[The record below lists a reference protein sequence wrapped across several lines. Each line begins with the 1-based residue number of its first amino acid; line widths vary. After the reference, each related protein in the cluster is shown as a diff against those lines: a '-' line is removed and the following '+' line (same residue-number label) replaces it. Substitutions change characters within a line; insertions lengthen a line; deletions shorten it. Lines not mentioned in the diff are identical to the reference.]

1 MLQNNKHI
9 TVMKKYIIHTLIAVL
24 IGFSATA
31 QIDRS
36 QIPSSGP
43 TPEVNLRDAK
53 EFKLKNGLTV
63 LVARDTKFPV
73 VSWSLNLN
81 NPPVFEGAK
90 AGVQSL
96 TGALLGKETLKSTKD
111 EFAEKVDFLGA
122 SVSVTPNGGFGY
134 CLTKY
139 QEDVFSLFAE
149 AAFKTKF
156 TQEELDFEKEQ
167 LIEGIKSGEN
177 SAAAIAGNVRGA
189 VFYGKTHAAG
199 EIVTEETVNNVTLED
214 VKQFYS
220 ERFKPSNGYMLF
232 TGDITVKEVKK
243 LLKKYM
249 KGWKSGS
256 VIIPEYPSFEDVSTT
271 EINFVDVPNAVQ
283 TELAVMSV
291 SDLKMTDNDY
301 HACLVAN
308 YILGGA
314 FGSYL
319 NMNLREKNGYTYGVR
334 SSLGTA
340 RWYNSS
346 FRVTTKVRN
355 SVTDS
360 AVVEVL
366 KEIKRIKAE
375 PVDNELLV
383 NAKAK
388 FLGNFILQSEDKTV
402 AARRALSIK
411 TNKLPEDFYKNYIA
425 NIDAVTV
432 EDVQR
437 VSKKYFS
444 DENVRV
450 VLVGKGSDVVENLE
464 KIEWNGKKLPIK
476 FFDKDANSVEKP
488 EFSKPIPAG
497 VTASTVIEGYIT
509 AIGGLEAV
517 NAVTSVMIAANVTI
531 EGMPFKP
538 TAMMKTMSPNMS
550 SMEMSIEGMGTVM
563 KQKYNGSEGYAEQQG
578 MKMPMS
584 ETELAEK
591 AEEKGLF
598 PETYLDVSTLT
609 LISLTA
615 IDGVDVYKVKVKEDS
630 FRYYNST
637 TGLLVRT
644 EKTEE
649 AQGQKVTSVQDLSDY
664 RMVNGVLFPFEQ
676 KITAGPQV
684 IGLNA
689 SEITIN
695 EGVSAEDFN

>member
-1 MLQNNKHI
+1 
-9 TVMKKYIIHTLIAVL
+9 MKKHIIHTLIAVL
-24 IGFSATA
+24 IGLSATA
-31 QIDRS
+31 QIDRTK
-36 QIPSSGP
+36 IPSSGP
-43 TPEVNLRDAK
+43 TPEVNLREAK
-53 EFKLKNGLTV
+53 EFKLKNGLTI
-63 LVARDTKFPV
+63 LVATDTKFPV

-81 NPPVFEGAK
+81 NPPAFEGDK

-96 TGALLGKETLKSTKD
+96 TGALLGKETQQSTKD

-134 CLTKY
+134 CLAKY
-139 QEDVFSLFAE
+139 QENVFSLFAE
-149 AAFKTKF
+149 AAFQTKF

-177 SAAAIAGNVRGA
+177 SAAAIAGNVKGA
-189 VFYGKTHAAG
+189 VFYGKNHAAG

-214 VKQFYS
+214 VKQFYN

-249 KGWKSGS
+249 KNWESGA
-256 VIIPEYPSFEDVSTT
+256 VAIPEYPAFEDVSTT

-283 TELAVMSV
+283 TELAVMGV
-291 SDLKMTDNDY
+291 SSLKMTDKDY
-301 HACLVAN
+301 HASLVAN

-346 FRVTTKVRN
+346 FGVTTKVRN
-355 SVTDS
+355 TVTDS
-360 AVVEVL
+360 AVVEIL
-366 KEIKRIKAE
+366 KEIKRIKAV
-375 PVDNELLV
+375 PVDIDLLV

-425 NIDAVTV
+425 NIDAVTI

-437 VSKKYFS
+437 VAIKYFS
-444 DENVRV
+444 DENVRI

-488 EFSKPIPAG
+488 VFSKPIPSG
-497 VTASTVIEGYIT
+497 VTAATVIEGYIK

-517 NAVTSVMIAANVTI
+517 NAVTSVMTSANVTI

-538 TAMMKTMSPNMS
+538 TAVMKTMSPNMS
-550 SMEMSIEGMGTVM
+550 SMEMSIAGMGTVM
-563 KQKYNGSEGYAEQQG
+563 KQKFNGSEGYAEQQG
-578 MKMPMS
+578 MKNPMS
-584 ETELAEK
+584 ETELSEK

-598 PETYLDVSTLT
+598 PETYLDASTINLVS
-609 LISLTA
+609 LIA
-615 IDGVDVYKVKVKEDS
+615 IEGVDVYKIKVKEDS
-630 FRYYNST
+630 FRYYDAT

-664 RMVNGVLFPFEQ
+664 REVNGVLFPFGQ

-684 IGLNA
+684 IGLSA
-689 SEITIN
+689 TEITIN
-695 EGVSAEDFN
+695 EGVSTDDFN

>member
-1 MLQNNKHI
+1 
-9 TVMKKYIIHTLIAVL
+9 MKKHIIHTLIAVL
-24 IGFSATA
+24 IGLSATA
-31 QIDRS
+31 QIDRTK
-36 QIPSSGP
+36 IPSSGP
-43 TPEVNLRDAK
+43 TPEVNLREAK
-53 EFKLKNGLTV
+53 EFKLKNGLTI
-63 LVARDTKFPV
+63 LVATDTKFPV

-81 NPPVFEGAK
+81 NPPAFEGDK

-96 TGALLGKETLKSTKD
+96 TGALLGKETQQSTKD

-122 SVSVTPNGGFGY
+122 SISVTPNGGFGY
-134 CLTKY
+134 CLAKY
-139 QEDVFSLFAE
+139 QENVFSLFAE
-149 AAFKTKF
+149 AAFQTKF

-177 SAAAIAGNVRGA
+177 SAAAIAGNVKGA
-189 VFYGKTHAAG
+189 VFYGKNHAAG

-214 VKQFYS
+214 VKQFYN

-232 TGDITVKEVKK
+232 TGDITVKEVKT

-249 KGWKSGS
+249 NNWESGA
-256 VIIPEYPSFEDVSTT
+256 VAIPEYPAFEDVSTT

-283 TELAVMSV
+283 TELAVMGV
-291 SDLKMTDNDY
+291 SSLKMTDKDY
-301 HACLVAN
+301 HASLVAN

-346 FRVTTKVRN
+346 FGVTTKVRN
-355 SVTDS
+355 TVTDS
-360 AVVEVL
+360 AVVEIL
-366 KEIKRIKAE
+366 KEIKRIKAV
-375 PVDNELLV
+375 PVDIDLLV

-425 NIDAVTV
+425 NIDAVTI

-437 VSKKYFS
+437 VAVKYFS
-444 DENVRV
+444 DENVRI

-488 EFSKPIPAG
+488 VFSKPIPSG
-497 VTASTVIEGYIT
+497 VTAATVIEGYIK

-517 NAVTSVMIAANVTI
+517 NAVTSVMTSANVTI

-538 TAMMKTMSPNMS
+538 TAVMKTMSPNMS
-550 SMEMSIEGMGTVM
+550 SMEMSIAGMGTVM
-563 KQKYNGSEGYAEQQG
+563 KQKFNGSEGYAEQQG
-578 MKMPMS
+578 MKNPMS
-584 ETELAEK
+584 ETELSEK

-598 PETYLDVSTLT
+598 PETYLDASTINLVS
-609 LISLTA
+609 LIA
-615 IDGVDVYKVKVKEDS
+615 IEGVDVYKIKVKEDS
-630 FRYYNST
+630 FRYYDAT

-664 RMVNGVLFPFEQ
+664 REVNGVLFPFGQ

-684 IGLNA
+684 IGLSA
-689 SEITIN
+689 TEITIN
-695 EGVSAEDFN
+695 EGVSTDDFN

>member
-1 MLQNNKHI
+1 
-9 TVMKKYIIHTLIAVL
+9 MKKHIIHTLIAVL
-24 IGFSATA
+24 IGLSATA
-31 QIDRS
+31 QIDRTK
-36 QIPSSGP
+36 IPSSGP
-43 TPEVNLRDAK
+43 TPEVNLREAK
-53 EFKLKNGLTV
+53 EFKLKNGLTI
-63 LVARDTKFPV
+63 LVATDTKFPV

-81 NPPVFEGAK
+81 NPPAFEGDK

-96 TGALLGKETLKSTKD
+96 TGALLGKETQQSTKD

-134 CLTKY
+134 CLAKY
-139 QEDVFSLFAE
+139 QENVFSLFAE
-149 AAFKTKF
+149 AAFQTKF

-177 SAAAIAGNVRGA
+177 SAAAIAGNVKGA
-189 VFYGKTHAAG
+189 VFYGKNHAAG

-214 VKQFYS
+214 VKQFYN

-232 TGDITVKEVKK
+232 TGDITVKEVKT

-249 KGWKSGS
+249 NNWESGA
-256 VIIPEYPSFEDVSTT
+256 VAIPEYPAFEDVSTT

-283 TELAVMSV
+283 TELAVMGV
-291 SDLKMTDNDY
+291 SSLKMTDKDY
-301 HACLVAN
+301 HASLVAN

-346 FRVTTKVRN
+346 FGVTTKVRN
-355 SVTDS
+355 TVTDS
-360 AVVEVL
+360 AVVEIL

-375 PVDNELLV
+375 PVDIDLLV

-425 NIDAVTV
+425 NIDAVTI

-437 VSKKYFS
+437 VAIKYFS
-444 DENVRV
+444 DENVRI

-488 EFSKPIPAG
+488 VFSKPIPSG
-497 VTASTVIEGYIT
+497 VTAATVIEGYIK
-509 AIGGLEAV
+509 AIGGQEAV
-517 NAVTSVMIAANVTI
+517 NAVTSVMTSANVTI

-538 TAMMKTMSPNMS
+538 TAVMKTMSPNMS
-550 SMEMSIEGMGTVM
+550 SMEMSIAGMGTVM
-563 KQKYNGSEGYAEQQG
+563 KQKFNGSEGYAEQQG
-578 MKMPMS
+578 MKNPMS
-584 ETELAEK
+584 ETELSEK

-598 PETYLDVSTLT
+598 PETYLDASTINLVS
-609 LISLTA
+609 LIA
-615 IDGVDVYKVKVKEDS
+615 IEGVDVYKIKVKEDS
-630 FRYYNST
+630 FRYYDAT

-664 RMVNGVLFPFEQ
+664 REVNGVLFPFGQ

-684 IGLNA
+684 IGLSA
-689 SEITIN
+689 TEITIN
-695 EGVSAEDFN
+695 EGVSTDDFN

>member
-1 MLQNNKHI
+1 MKKHI
-9 TVMKKYIIHTLIAVL
+9 INTLIAVL
-24 IGFSATA
+24 IVFSATA

-63 LVARDTKFPV
+63 LVATDTKFPV

-81 NPPVFEGAK
+81 NPPVFEGNK

-122 SVSVTPNGGFGY
+122 SLSVTPNGGFGY

-149 AAFKTKF
+149 AAFETKF
-156 TQEELDFEKEQ
+156 TQAELDFEKEQ

-177 SAAAIAGNVRGA
+177 SAAAIAQNVRGA
-189 VFYGKTHAAG
+189 VFYGKNHAAG
-199 EIVTEETVNNVTLED
+199 EIITEETINNVSLED
-214 VKQFYS
+214 VKQFYTD
-220 ERFKPSNGYMLF
+220 RFKPSNGFILF
-232 TGDITVKEVKK
+232 TGDITVKEVKT

-249 KGWKSGS
+249 KGWESGS
-256 VIIPEYPSFEDVSTT
+256 VSIPEYPPFEDVTTT

-355 SVTDS
+355 AVTDS

-366 KEIKRIKAE
+366 KEIKRIKSE

-411 TNKLPEDFYKNYIA
+411 TNKLPEDFYKNYISS
-425 NIDAVTV
+425 IDAVTV

-437 VSKKYFS
+437 VSRKYFS

-450 VLVGKGSDVVENLE
+450 VLVGKGSDVVDNLE

-488 EFSKPIPAG
+488 VFSKPLPEG
-497 VTASTVIEGYIT
+497 LTAETVVKNYIT
-509 AIGGLEAV
+509 AIGGEENLRSINSILV
-517 NAVTSVMIAANVTI
+517 NAEVTI
-531 EGMPFKP
+531 PGAPFKP
-538 TAMMKTMSPNMS
+538 KAIIKQMSPNKF
-550 SMEMSIEGMGTVM
+550 SMELIAEGMGTLM
-563 KQKYNGSEGYAEQQG
+563 KQKFNGENGYMEQQG
-578 MKMPMS
+578 RKVPMDDATLS
-584 ETELAEK
+584 SRKST
-591 AEEKGLF
+591 KGLF
-598 PETYLDVSTLT
+598 EELFMEPS
-609 LISLTA
+609 SLKLESKTD
-615 IDGVDVYKVKVKEDS
+615 INGKDVYKIILTKDDKSSV
-630 FRYYNST
+630 RYYDVNTSY
-637 TGLLVRT
+637 LVRT
-644 EKTEE
+644 EETSE
-649 AQGQKVTSVQDLSDY
+649 AQGQSITTVTDFSNYKELD
-664 RMVNGVLFPFEQ
+664 GVMTPYTM
-676 KITAGPQV
+676 KITTGPQSF
-684 IGLNA
+684 IF
-689 SEITIN
+689 ETIETKLN
-695 EGVSAEDFN
+695 EGVTGEDFK

>member
-1 MLQNNKHI
+1 
-9 TVMKKYIIHTLIAVL
+9 MKKHIIHTLIAVL
-24 IGFSATA
+24 IGLSATA
-31 QIDRS
+31 QIDRTK
-36 QIPSSGP
+36 IPSSGP
-43 TPEVNLRDAK
+43 TPEVNLREAK
-53 EFKLKNGLTV
+53 EFKLKNGLTI
-63 LVARDTKFPV
+63 LVATDTKFPV

-81 NPPVFEGAK
+81 NPPAFEGDK

-96 TGALLGKETLKSTKD
+96 TGALLGKETQQSTKD

-134 CLTKY
+134 CLAKY
-139 QEDVFSLFAE
+139 QENVFSLFAE
-149 AAFKTKF
+149 AAFQTKF
-156 TQEELDFEKEQ
+156 TQEELEFEKEQ

-177 SAAAIAGNVRGA
+177 SAAAIAGNVKGA
-189 VFYGKTHAAG
+189 VFYGKNHAAG

-214 VKQFYS
+214 VKQFYN

-232 TGDITVKEVKK
+232 TGDITVKEVKT

-249 KGWKSGS
+249 NNWESGA
-256 VIIPEYPSFEDVSTT
+256 VAIPEYPAFEDVSTT

-283 TELAVMSV
+283 TELAVMGV
-291 SDLKMTDNDY
+291 SSLKMTDKDY
-301 HACLVAN
+301 HASLVAN

-346 FRVTTKVRN
+346 FGVTTKVRN
-355 SVTDS
+355 TVTDS
-360 AVVEVL
+360 AVVEIL

-375 PVDNELLV
+375 PVDIDLLV

-425 NIDAVTV
+425 NIDAVTI

-437 VSKKYFS
+437 VAIKYFS
-444 DENVRV
+444 DENVRI

-488 EFSKPIPAG
+488 VFSKPIPSG
-497 VTASTVIEGYIT
+497 VTAATVIEGYIK

-517 NAVTSVMIAANVTI
+517 NAVTSVMTSANVTI

-538 TAMMKTMSPNMS
+538 TAVMKTMSPNMS
-550 SMEMSIEGMGTVM
+550 SMEMSIAGMGTVM
-563 KQKYNGSEGYAEQQG
+563 KQKFNGSEGYAEQQG
-578 MKMPMS
+578 MKNPMS
-584 ETELAEK
+584 ETELSEK

-598 PETYLDVSTLT
+598 PETYLDASTINLVS
-609 LISLTA
+609 LIA
-615 IDGVDVYKVKVKEDS
+615 IEGVDVYKIKVKEDS
-630 FRYYNST
+630 FRYYDAT

-664 RMVNGVLFPFEQ
+664 REVNGVLFPFGQ

-684 IGLNA
+684 IGLSA
-689 SEITIN
+689 TEITIN
-695 EGVSAEDFN
+695 EGVSTDDFN

>member
-1 MLQNNKHI
+1 
-9 TVMKKYIIHTLIAVL
+9 MKKHIIHTLIAVL
-24 IGFSATA
+24 IGLSATA
-31 QIDRS
+31 QIDRTK
-36 QIPSSGP
+36 IPSSGP
-43 TPEVNLRDAK
+43 TPEVNLREAK
-53 EFKLKNGLTV
+53 EFKLKNGLTI
-63 LVARDTKFPV
+63 LVATDTKFPV

-81 NPPVFEGAK
+81 NPPAFEGDK

-96 TGALLGKETLKSTKD
+96 TGALLGKETQKSTKD

-134 CLTKY
+134 CLAKY
-139 QEDVFSLFAE
+139 QENVFSLFAE
-149 AAFKTKF
+149 AAFQTKF

-189 VFYGKTHAAG
+189 VFYGKNHAAG

-214 VKQFYS
+214 VKQFYN

-232 TGDITVKEVKK
+232 TGDITVKEVKT

-249 KGWKSGS
+249 NNWESGA
-256 VIIPEYPSFEDVSTT
+256 VAIPEYPAFEDVSTT

-283 TELAVMSV
+283 TELAVMGV
-291 SDLKMTDNDY
+291 SSLKMTDKDY
-301 HACLVAN
+301 HASLVAN

-346 FRVTTKVRN
+346 FGVTTKVRN
-355 SVTDS
+355 TVTDS
-360 AVVEVL
+360 AVVEIL

-375 PVDNELLV
+375 PVDIDLLV

-425 NIDAVTV
+425 NIDAVTI

-437 VSKKYFS
+437 VAIKYFS
-444 DENVRV
+444 DENVRI
-450 VLVGKGSDVVENLE
+450 VLVGKGSDVVGNLE

-488 EFSKPIPAG
+488 VFSKPIPSG
-497 VTASTVIEGYIT
+497 VTAATVIEGYIK
-509 AIGGLEAV
+509 AIGGLKAV
-517 NAVTSVMIAANVTI
+517 NAVTSVMTSANVTI

-538 TAMMKTMSPNMS
+538 TAVMKTMSPNMS
-550 SMEMSIEGMGTVM
+550 SMEMSIAGMGTVM
-563 KQKYNGSEGYAEQQG
+563 KQKFNGSEGYAEQQG
-578 MKMPMS
+578 MKSPMS
-584 ETELAEK
+584 ETELSEK

-598 PETYLDVSTLT
+598 PETYLDASTINLVS
-609 LISLTA
+609 LIA
-615 IDGVDVYKVKVKEDS
+615 IEGVDVYKIKVKEDS
-630 FRYYNST
+630 FRYYDAT

-664 RMVNGVLFPFEQ
+664 REVNGVLFPFGQ

-684 IGLNA
+684 IGLSA
-689 SEITIN
+689 SDITIN
-695 EGVSAEDFN
+695 EGVSTDDFN

>member
-1 MLQNNKHI
+1 
-9 TVMKKYIIHTLIAVL
+9 MKKHIIHTLIAVL
-24 IGFSATA
+24 IGLSATA
-31 QIDRS
+31 QIDRTK
-36 QIPSSGP
+36 IPSSGP
-43 TPEVNLRDAK
+43 TPEVNLREAK
-53 EFKLKNGLTV
+53 EFKLKNGLTI
-63 LVARDTKFPV
+63 LVATDTKFPV

-81 NPPVFEGAK
+81 NPPAFEGDK

-96 TGALLGKETLKSTKD
+96 TGALLGKETQQSTKD

-134 CLTKY
+134 CLAKY
-139 QEDVFSLFAE
+139 QENVFSLFAE
-149 AAFKTKF
+149 AAFQTKF

-167 LIEGIKSGEN
+167 LIEGIKSGKN

-189 VFYGKTHAAG
+189 VFYGKNHAAG

-214 VKQFYS
+214 VKQFYN

-232 TGDITVKEVKK
+232 TGDITVKEVKT

-249 KGWKSGS
+249 NNWESGA
-256 VIIPEYPSFEDVSTT
+256 VAIPEYPAFEDVSTT

-283 TELAVMSV
+283 TELAVMGV
-291 SDLKMTDNDY
+291 SSLKMTDKDY
-301 HACLVAN
+301 HASLVAN

-346 FRVTTKVRN
+346 FGVTTKVRN
-355 SVTDS
+355 TVTDS
-360 AVVEVL
+360 AVVEIL
-366 KEIKRIKAE
+366 KEIKRIKAV
-375 PVDNELLV
+375 PVDIDLLV

-425 NIDAVTV
+425 NIDAVTI

-437 VSKKYFS
+437 VAIKYFS
-444 DENVRV
+444 DENVRI

-488 EFSKPIPAG
+488 VFSKPIPSG
-497 VTASTVIEGYIT
+497 VTAATVIEGYIK

-517 NAVTSVMIAANVTI
+517 NAVTSVMTSANVTI

-538 TAMMKTMSPNMS
+538 TAVMKTMSPNMS
-550 SMEMSIEGMGTVM
+550 SMEMSIAGMGTVM
-563 KQKYNGSEGYAEQQG
+563 KQKFNGSEGYAEQQG
-578 MKMPMS
+578 MKNPMS
-584 ETELAEK
+584 ETELSEK

-598 PETYLDVSTLT
+598 PETYLDASTINLVS
-609 LISLTA
+609 LIA
-615 IDGVDVYKVKVKEDS
+615 IEGVDVYKIKVKEDS
-630 FRYYNST
+630 FRYYDAT

-664 RMVNGVLFPFEQ
+664 REVNGVLFPFGQ

-684 IGLNA
+684 IGLSA
-689 SEITIN
+689 TEITIN
-695 EGVSAEDFN
+695 EGVSTDDFN

>member
-1 MLQNNKHI
+1 
-9 TVMKKYIIHTLIAVL
+9 MKKHIIHTLIAVL
-24 IGFSATA
+24 IGLSATA
-31 QIDRS
+31 QIDRTK
-36 QIPSSGP
+36 IPSSGP
-43 TPEVNLRDAK
+43 TPEVNLREAK
-53 EFKLKNGLTV
+53 EFKLKNGLTI
-63 LVARDTKFPV
+63 LVATDTKFPV

-81 NPPVFEGAK
+81 NPPAFEGDK

-96 TGALLGKETLKSTKD
+96 TGALLGKETQQSTKD

-134 CLTKY
+134 CLAKY
-139 QEDVFSLFAE
+139 QENVFSLFAE
-149 AAFKTKF
+149 AAFQTKF

-189 VFYGKTHAAG
+189 VFYGKNHAAG

-214 VKQFYS
+214 VKQFYN

-232 TGDITVKEVKK
+232 TGDITVKEVKT

-249 KGWKSGS
+249 NNWESGA
-256 VIIPEYPSFEDVSTT
+256 VAIPEYPAFEDVSTT

-283 TELAVMSV
+283 TELAVMGV
-291 SDLKMTDNDY
+291 SSLKMTDKDY
-301 HACLVAN
+301 HASLVAN

-346 FRVTTKVRN
+346 FGVTTKVRN
-355 SVTDS
+355 TVTDS
-360 AVVEVL
+360 AVVEIL

-375 PVDNELLV
+375 PVDIDLLV

-425 NIDAVTV
+425 NIDAVTI

-437 VSKKYFS
+437 VAIKYFS
-444 DENVRV
+444 DENVRI

-488 EFSKPIPAG
+488 VFSKPIPSG
-497 VTASTVIEGYIT
+497 VTAATVIEGYIK

-517 NAVTSVMIAANVTI
+517 NAVTSVMTSANVTI

-538 TAMMKTMSPNMS
+538 TAVMKTMSPNMS
-550 SMEMSIEGMGTVM
+550 SMEMSIAGMGTVM
-563 KQKYNGSEGYAEQQG
+563 KQKFNGSEGYAEQQG
-578 MKMPMS
+578 MKNPMS
-584 ETELAEK
+584 ETELSEK

-598 PETYLDVSTLT
+598 PETYLDASTINLVS
-609 LISLTA
+609 LIA
-615 IDGVDVYKVKVKEDS
+615 IEGVDVYKIKVKEDS
-630 FRYYNST
+630 FRYYDAT

-664 RMVNGVLFPFEQ
+664 REVNGVLFPFGQ

-684 IGLNA
+684 IGLSA
-689 SEITIN
+689 TEITIN
-695 EGVSAEDFN
+695 EGVSTDDFN

>member
-1 MLQNNKHI
+1 
-9 TVMKKYIIHTLIAVL
+9 MKKYILHTLIAVL
-24 IGFSATA
+24 IGFSANA

-63 LVARDTKFPV
+63 LVATDTKFPV

-81 NPPVFEGAK
+81 NPPVFEGNK

-122 SVSVTPNGGFGY
+122 SVSVNPNGGFGY

-189 VFYGKTHAAG
+189 VFYGKNHAAG
-199 EIVTEETVNNVTLED
+199 EIVTEETINNVSLED

-220 ERFKPSNGYMLF
+220 DRFKPSNGFMLF

-256 VIIPEYPSFEDVSTT
+256 VTIPEYPSFEDVSTT

-291 SDLKMTDNDY
+291 SKLKMTDKDY

-360 AVVEVL
+360 AVVEIL

-388 FLGNFILQSEDKTV
+388 FLGNFILQSEDKAV

-411 TNKLPEDFYKNYIA
+411 TNKLPEAFYKNYIA
-425 NIDAVTV
+425 NIDAVTI

-437 VSKKYFS
+437 VSKKYFN
-444 DENVRV
+444 DDNVRV

-464 KIEWNGKKLPIK
+464 KIKWNGKKLPIK

-488 EFSKPIPAG
+488 VFSKPIPAG
-497 VTASTVIEGYIT
+497 VTSLTVMESYIT
-509 AIGGLEAV
+509 AIGGLEAI
-517 NAVTSVMIAANVTI
+517 NAVSSVNIAANVNI

-538 TAMMKTMSPNMS
+538 TAAIKTMSPNMS
-550 SMEMSIEGMGTVM
+550 SMEMSIAGMGTVM
-563 KQKYNGSEGYAEQQG
+563 KQKYNGTTGYSEQQG
-578 MKMPMS
+578 MKAPMS
-584 ETELAEK
+584 ENELSEK
-591 AEEKGLF
+591 AKEKGLF
-598 PETYLDVSTLT
+598 PETYLDASS
-609 LISLTA
+609 ISLVSLITIEGA
-615 IDGVDVYKVKVKEDS
+615 DVYKLMIEKDS
-630 FRYYNST
+630 FRYYDANS
-637 TGLLVRT
+637 GLLVRT
-644 EKTEE
+644 EKTKE
-649 AQGQKVTSVQDLSDY
+649 AQGQKVTSIEDLSDY
-664 RMVNGVLFPFEQ
+664 REVNGVLFPYEQ
-676 KITAGPQV
+676 KITSGPQI
-684 IGLNA
+684 IGLSA
-689 SEITIN
+689 TEIIVN

>member
-1 MLQNNKHI
+1 M
-9 TVMKKYIIHTLIAVL
+9 V
-24 IGFSATA
+24 AT
-31 QIDRS
+31 
-36 QIPSSGP
+36 
-43 TPEVNLRDAK
+43 
-53 EFKLKNGLTV
+53 
-63 LVARDTKFPV
+63 DTKFPV

-81 NPPVFEGAK
+81 NPPAFEGDK

-96 TGALLGKETLKSTKD
+96 TGALLGKETQQSTKD

-134 CLTKY
+134 CLAKY
-139 QEDVFSLFAE
+139 QENVFSLFAE
-149 AAFKTKF
+149 AAFQTKF

-189 VFYGKTHAAG
+189 VFYGKNHAAG

-214 VKQFYS
+214 VKQFYN

-232 TGDITVKEVKK
+232 TGDITVKEVKT

-249 KGWKSGS
+249 NNWESGA
-256 VIIPEYPSFEDVSTT
+256 VAIPEYPAFEDVSTT

-283 TELAVMSV
+283 TELAVMGV
-291 SDLKMTDNDY
+291 SSLKMTDKDY
-301 HACLVAN
+301 HASLVAN

-346 FRVTTKVRN
+346 FGVTTKVRN
-355 SVTDS
+355 TVTDS
-360 AVVEVL
+360 AVVEIL
-366 KEIKRIKAE
+366 KEIKRIKAV
-375 PVDNELLV
+375 PVDIDLLV

-425 NIDAVTV
+425 NIDAVTI

-437 VSKKYFS
+437 VAIKYFS
-444 DENVRV
+444 DENVRI

-488 EFSKPIPAG
+488 VFSKPIPSG
-497 VTASTVIEGYIT
+497 VTAATVIEGYIK

-517 NAVTSVMIAANVTI
+517 NAVTSVMTSANVTI

-538 TAMMKTMSPNMS
+538 TAVMKTMSPNMS
-550 SMEMSIEGMGTVM
+550 SMEMSIAGMGTVM
-563 KQKYNGSEGYAEQQG
+563 KQKFNGSEGYAEQQG
-578 MKMPMS
+578 MKNPMS
-584 ETELAEK
+584 ETELSEK

-598 PETYLDVSTLT
+598 PETYLDASTINLVS
-609 LISLTA
+609 LIA
-615 IDGVDVYKVKVKEDS
+615 IEGVDVYKIKVKEDS
-630 FRYYNST
+630 FRYYDAT

-664 RMVNGVLFPFEQ
+664 REVNGVLFPFGQ

-684 IGLNA
+684 IGLSA
-689 SEITIN
+689 TEITIN
-695 EGVSAEDFN
+695 EGVSTDDFN

>member
-1 MLQNNKHI
+1 
-9 TVMKKYIIHTLIAVL
+9 MKKHIIHTLIAVL
-24 IGFSATA
+24 IGLSATA
-31 QIDRS
+31 QIDRTK
-36 QIPSSGP
+36 IPSSGP
-43 TPEVNLRDAK
+43 TPEVNLREAK
-53 EFKLKNGLTV
+53 EFKLKNGLTI
-63 LVARDTKFPV
+63 LVATDTKFPV

-81 NPPVFEGAK
+81 NPPAFEGDK

-96 TGALLGKETLKSTKD
+96 TGALLGKETQQSTKD

-134 CLTKY
+134 CLAKY
-139 QEDVFSLFAE
+139 QENVFSLFAE
-149 AAFKTKF
+149 AAFQTKF
-156 TQEELDFEKEQ
+156 TQEELEFEKEQ
-167 LIEGIKSGEN
+167 LIEGIKSGKN

-189 VFYGKTHAAG
+189 VFYGKNHAAG

-214 VKQFYS
+214 VKQFYN

-232 TGDITVKEVKK
+232 TGDITVKEVKT

-249 KGWKSGS
+249 KNWESGA
-256 VIIPEYPSFEDVSTT
+256 VAIPEYPAFEDVSTT

-283 TELAVMSV
+283 TELAVMGV
-291 SDLKMTDNDY
+291 SSLKMTDKDY
-301 HACLVAN
+301 HASLVAN

-346 FRVTTKVRN
+346 FGVTTKVRN
-355 SVTDS
+355 TVTDS
-360 AVVEVL
+360 AVVEIL

-375 PVDNELLV
+375 PVDIDLLV

-425 NIDAVTV
+425 NIDAVTI

-437 VSKKYFS
+437 VAIKYFS
-444 DENVRV
+444 DENVRI
-450 VLVGKGSDVVENLE
+450 VLVGKGSDVVGNLE

-488 EFSKPIPAG
+488 VFSKPIPSG
-497 VTASTVIEGYIT
+497 VTAATVIEGYIK

-517 NAVTSVMIAANVTI
+517 NAVTSVMTSANVTI

-538 TAMMKTMSPNMS
+538 TAVMKTMSPNMS
-550 SMEMSIEGMGTVM
+550 SMEMSIAGMGTVM
-563 KQKYNGSEGYAEQQG
+563 KQKFNGSEGYAEQQG
-578 MKMPMS
+578 MKNPMS
-584 ETELAEK
+584 ETELSEK

-598 PETYLDVSTLT
+598 PETYLDASTINLVS
-609 LISLTA
+609 LIA
-615 IDGVDVYKVKVKEDS
+615 IEGVDVYKIKVKEDS
-630 FRYYNST
+630 FRYYDAT

-664 RMVNGVLFPFEQ
+664 REVNGVLFPFGQ

-684 IGLNA
+684 IGLSA
-689 SEITIN
+689 TEITIN
-695 EGVSAEDFN
+695 EGVSTDDFN

>member
-1 MLQNNKHI
+1 
-9 TVMKKYIIHTLIAVL
+9 MKKHIIHTLIAVL
-24 IGFSATA
+24 IGLSATA
-31 QIDRS
+31 QIDRTK
-36 QIPSSGP
+36 IPSSGP
-43 TPEVNLRDAK
+43 TPEVNLREAK
-53 EFKLKNGLTV
+53 EFKLKNGLTI
-63 LVARDTKFPV
+63 LVATDTKFPV

-81 NPPVFEGAK
+81 NPPAFEGDK

-96 TGALLGKETLKSTKD
+96 TGALLGKETQQSTKD

-134 CLTKY
+134 CLAKY
-139 QEDVFSLFAE
+139 QENVFSLFAE
-149 AAFKTKF
+149 AAFQTKF

-177 SAAAIAGNVRGA
+177 SAAAIAGNVKGA
-189 VFYGKTHAAG
+189 VFYGKNHAAG

-214 VKQFYS
+214 VKQFYN

-232 TGDITVKEVKK
+232 TGDITVKEVKT

-249 KGWKSGS
+249 NNWESGA
-256 VIIPEYPSFEDVSTT
+256 VAIPEYPAFEDVSTT

-283 TELAVMSV
+283 TELAVMGV
-291 SDLKMTDNDY
+291 SSLKMTDKDY
-301 HACLVAN
+301 HASLVAN

-346 FRVTTKVRN
+346 FGVTTKVRN
-355 SVTDS
+355 TVTDS
-360 AVVEVL
+360 AVVEIL
-366 KEIKRIKAE
+366 KEIKRIKAV
-375 PVDNELLV
+375 PVDIDLLV

-425 NIDAVTV
+425 NIDAVTI

-437 VSKKYFS
+437 VAIKYFS
-444 DENVRV
+444 DENVRI

-488 EFSKPIPAG
+488 VFSKPIPSG
-497 VTASTVIEGYIT
+497 VTAATVIEGYIK

-517 NAVTSVMIAANVTI
+517 NAVTSVMTSANVTI

-538 TAMMKTMSPNMS
+538 TAVMKTMSPNMS
-550 SMEMSIEGMGTVM
+550 SMEMSIAGMGTVM
-563 KQKYNGSEGYAEQQG
+563 KQKFNGSEGYAEQQG
-578 MKMPMS
+578 MKNPMS
-584 ETELAEK
+584 ETELSEK

-598 PETYLDVSTLT
+598 PETYLDASTINLVS
-609 LISLTA
+609 LIA
-615 IDGVDVYKVKVKEDS
+615 IEGVDVYKIKVKEDS
-630 FRYYNST
+630 FRYYDAT

-664 RMVNGVLFPFEQ
+664 REVNGVLFPFGQ

-684 IGLNA
+684 IGLSA
-689 SEITIN
+689 TEITIN
-695 EGVSAEDFN
+695 EGVSTDDFN

>member
-1 MLQNNKHI
+1 
-9 TVMKKYIIHTLIAVL
+9 MKKHIIHTLIAVL
-24 IGFSATA
+24 IGLSATA
-31 QIDRS
+31 QIDRTK
-36 QIPSSGP
+36 IPSSGP
-43 TPEVNLRDAK
+43 TPEVNLREAK
-53 EFKLKNGLTV
+53 EFKLKNGLTI
-63 LVARDTKFPV
+63 LVATDTKFPV

-81 NPPVFEGAK
+81 NPPAFEGDK

-96 TGALLGKETLKSTKD
+96 TGALLGKETQQSTKD

-134 CLTKY
+134 CLAKY
-139 QEDVFSLFAE
+139 QENVFSLFAE
-149 AAFKTKF
+149 AAFQTKF

-167 LIEGIKSGEN
+167 LIEGIKSGKN

-189 VFYGKTHAAG
+189 VFYGKNHAAG

-214 VKQFYS
+214 VKQFYN

-232 TGDITVKEVKK
+232 TGDITVKEVKT

-249 KGWKSGS
+249 KNWESGA
-256 VIIPEYPSFEDVSTT
+256 VAIPEYPAFEDVSTT

-283 TELAVMSV
+283 TELAVMGV
-291 SDLKMTDNDY
+291 SSLKMTDKDY
-301 HACLVAN
+301 HASLVAN

-346 FRVTTKVRN
+346 FGVTTKVRN
-355 SVTDS
+355 TVTDS
-360 AVVEVL
+360 AVVEIL

-375 PVDNELLV
+375 PVDIDLLV

-425 NIDAVTV
+425 NIDAVTI

-437 VSKKYFS
+437 VAIKYFS
-444 DENVRV
+444 DENVRI
-450 VLVGKGSDVVENLE
+450 VLVGKGSDVVGNLE

-488 EFSKPIPAG
+488 VFSKPIPSG
-497 VTASTVIEGYIT
+497 VTAATVIEGYIK

-517 NAVTSVMIAANVTI
+517 NAVTSVMTSANVTI

-538 TAMMKTMSPNMS
+538 TAVMKTMSPNMS
-550 SMEMSIEGMGTVM
+550 SMEMSIAGMGTVM
-563 KQKYNGSEGYAEQQG
+563 KQKFNGSEGYAEQQG
-578 MKMPMS
+578 MKNPMS
-584 ETELAEK
+584 ETELSEK

-598 PETYLDVSTLT
+598 PETYLDASTINLVS
-609 LISLTA
+609 LIA
-615 IDGVDVYKVKVKEDS
+615 IEGVDVYKIKLKEDS
-630 FRYYNST
+630 FRYYDAT

-664 RMVNGVLFPFEQ
+664 REVNGVLFPFGQ

-684 IGLNA
+684 IGLSA
-689 SEITIN
+689 TEITIN
-695 EGVSAEDFN
+695 EGVSTDDFN

>member
-1 MLQNNKHI
+1 
-9 TVMKKYIIHTLIAVL
+9 MKKHIIHTLIAVL
-24 IGFSATA
+24 IGLSATA
-31 QIDRS
+31 QIDRTK
-36 QIPSSGP
+36 IPSSGP
-43 TPEVNLRDAK
+43 TPEVNLREAK
-53 EFKLKNGLTV
+53 EFKLKNGLTI
-63 LVARDTKFPV
+63 LVATDTKFPV

-81 NPPVFEGAK
+81 NPPAFEGDK

-96 TGALLGKETLKSTKD
+96 TGALLGKETQQSTKD

-134 CLTKY
+134 CLAKY
-139 QEDVFSLFAE
+139 QENVFSLFAE
-149 AAFKTKF
+149 AAFQTKF

-189 VFYGKTHAAG
+189 VFYGKNHAAG

-214 VKQFYS
+214 VKQFYN

-232 TGDITVKEVKK
+232 TGDITVKEVKT

-249 KGWKSGS
+249 KNWESGA
-256 VIIPEYPSFEDVSTT
+256 VAIPEYPAFEDVSTT

-283 TELAVMSV
+283 TELAVMGV
-291 SDLKMTDNDY
+291 SSLKMTDKDY
-301 HACLVAN
+301 HASLVAN

-346 FRVTTKVRN
+346 FGVTTKVRN
-355 SVTDS
+355 TVTDS
-360 AVVEVL
+360 AVVEIL

-375 PVDNELLV
+375 PVDIDLLV

-425 NIDAVTV
+425 NIDAVTI

-437 VSKKYFS
+437 VAIKYFS
-444 DENVRV
+444 DENVRI
-450 VLVGKGSDVVENLE
+450 VLVGKGSDVVGNLE

-488 EFSKPIPAG
+488 VFSKPIPSG
-497 VTASTVIEGYIT
+497 VTAATVIEGYIK

-517 NAVTSVMIAANVTI
+517 NAVTSVMTSANVTI

-538 TAMMKTMSPNMS
+538 TAVMKTMSPNMS
-550 SMEMSIEGMGTVM
+550 SMEMSIAGMGTVM
-563 KQKYNGSEGYAEQQG
+563 KQKFNGSEGYAEQQG
-578 MKMPMS
+578 MKNPMS
-584 ETELAEK
+584 ETELSEK

-598 PETYLDVSTLT
+598 PETYLDASTINLVS
-609 LISLTA
+609 LIA
-615 IDGVDVYKVKVKEDS
+615 IEGVDVYKIKLKEDS
-630 FRYYNST
+630 FRYYDAT

-664 RMVNGVLFPFEQ
+664 REVNGVLFPFGQ

-684 IGLNA
+684 IGLSA
-689 SEITIN
+689 TEITIN
-695 EGVSAEDFN
+695 EGVSTDDFN

>member
-1 MLQNNKHI
+1 
-9 TVMKKYIIHTLIAVL
+9 MKKYILHTLIAVL
-24 IGFSATA
+24 IGFSANA

-63 LVARDTKFPV
+63 LVATDTKFPV

-81 NPPVFEGAK
+81 NPPVFEGNK

-122 SVSVTPNGGFGY
+122 SVSVNPNGGFGY

-189 VFYGKTHAAG
+189 VFYGKNHAAG
-199 EIVTEETVNNVTLED
+199 EIVTEETINNVSLED

-220 ERFKPSNGYMLF
+220 DRFKPSNGFMLF

-256 VIIPEYPSFEDVSTT
+256 VTIPEYPSFEDVSTT

-291 SDLKMTDNDY
+291 SKLKMTDKDY

-360 AVVEVL
+360 AVVEIL

-388 FLGNFILQSEDKTV
+388 FLGNFILQSEDKAV

-425 NIDAVTV
+425 NIDAVTI

-444 DENVRV
+444 DDNVRV

-464 KIEWNGKKLPIK
+464 KIKWNGKKLPIK

-488 EFSKPIPAG
+488 VFSKPIPAG
-497 VTASTVIEGYIT
+497 VTSLTVMESYIA

-517 NAVTSVMIAANVTI
+517 NAISSVNIAANVNI

-538 TAMMKTMSPNMS
+538 TAAIKTMSPNMS
-550 SMEMSIEGMGTVM
+550 SMEMSIAGMGTVM
-563 KQKYNGSEGYAEQQG
+563 KQKYNGTTGYSEQQG
-578 MKMPMS
+578 MKAPMS
-584 ETELAEK
+584 ENELSEK
-591 AEEKGLF
+591 AKEKGLF
-598 PETYLDVSTLT
+598 PETYLDASS
-609 LISLTA
+609 ISLVSLITIEGA
-615 IDGVDVYKVKVKEDS
+615 DVYKLMIEKDS
-630 FRYYNST
+630 FRYYDANS
-637 TGLLVRT
+637 GLLVRT

-649 AQGQKVTSVQDLSDY
+649 AQGQKVTSIEDLSDY
-664 RMVNGVLFPFEQ
+664 REVNGVLFPYEQ
-676 KITAGPQV
+676 KITSGPQI
-684 IGLNA
+684 IGLSA
-689 SEITIN
+689 TEVIVN

>member
-1 MLQNNKHI
+1 
-9 TVMKKYIIHTLIAVL
+9 MKKHIIHTLIAVL
-24 IGFSATA
+24 IGLSATA
-31 QIDRS
+31 QIDRTK
-36 QIPSSGP
+36 IPSSGP
-43 TPEVNLRDAK
+43 TPEVNLREAK
-53 EFKLKNGLTV
+53 EFKLKNGLTI
-63 LVARDTKFPV
+63 LVATDTKFPV

-81 NPPVFEGAK
+81 NPPAFEGDK

-96 TGALLGKETLKSTKD
+96 TGALLGKETQQSTKD

-134 CLTKY
+134 CLAKY
-139 QEDVFSLFAE
+139 QENVFSLFAE
-149 AAFKTKF
+149 AAFQTKF
-156 TQEELDFEKEQ
+156 TQEELEFEKEQ
-167 LIEGIKSGEN
+167 LIEGIKSGKN

-189 VFYGKTHAAG
+189 VFYGKNHAAG

-214 VKQFYS
+214 VKQFYN

-232 TGDITVKEVKK
+232 TGDITVEEVKK

-249 KGWKSGS
+249 KNWESGA
-256 VIIPEYPSFEDVSTT
+256 VAIPEYPAFEDVSTT

-283 TELAVMSV
+283 TELAVMGV
-291 SDLKMTDNDY
+291 SSLKMTDKDY
-301 HACLVAN
+301 HASLVAN

-346 FRVTTKVRN
+346 FEVTTKVRN
-355 SVTDS
+355 TVTDS
-360 AVVEVL
+360 AVVEIL

-375 PVDNELLV
+375 PVEVDLLV

-425 NIDAVTV
+425 NIDAVTI

-437 VSKKYFS
+437 VAIKYFS
-444 DENVRV
+444 DENVRI

-464 KIEWNGKKLPIK
+464 KIEWYGKKLPIK

-488 EFSKPIPAG
+488 VFSKPIPSG
-497 VTASTVIEGYIT
+497 VTAATVIEGYIK

-517 NAVTSVMIAANVTI
+517 NAVTSVMTSANVTI

-538 TAMMKTMSPNMS
+538 TAVMKTMSPNMS
-550 SMEMSIEGMGTVM
+550 SMEMSIAGMGTVM
-563 KQKYNGSEGYAEQQG
+563 KQKFNGSEGYAEQQG
-578 MKMPMS
+578 MKNPMS
-584 ETELAEK
+584 ETELSEK

-598 PETYLDVSTLT
+598 PETYLDASTINLVS
-609 LISLTA
+609 LIA
-615 IDGVDVYKVKVKEDS
+615 IEGVDVYKIKLKEDS
-630 FRYYNST
+630 FRYYDAT

-664 RMVNGVLFPFEQ
+664 REVNGVLFPFGQ

-684 IGLNA
+684 IGLSA
-689 SEITIN
+689 TEITIN
-695 EGVSAEDFN
+695 EGVSTDDFN

>member
-1 MLQNNKHI
+1 
-9 TVMKKYIIHTLIAVL
+9 MKKHIIHTLIAVL
-24 IGFSATA
+24 IGLSATA
-31 QIDRS
+31 QIDRTK
-36 QIPSSGP
+36 IPSSGP
-43 TPEVNLRDAK
+43 TPEVNLREAK
-53 EFKLKNGLTV
+53 EFKLKNGLTI
-63 LVARDTKFPV
+63 LVATDTKFPV

-81 NPPVFEGAK
+81 NPPAFEGDK

-96 TGALLGKETLKSTKD
+96 TGALLGKETQQSTKD

-134 CLTKY
+134 CLAKY
-139 QEDVFSLFAE
+139 QENVFSLFAE
-149 AAFKTKF
+149 AAFQTKF

-189 VFYGKTHAAG
+189 VFYGKNHAAG
-199 EIVTEETVNNVTLED
+199 EIVTEETVNNVTLDD
-214 VKQFYS
+214 VKQFYN

-232 TGDITVKEVKK
+232 TGDITVKEVKT

-249 KGWKSGS
+249 KNWESGA
-256 VIIPEYPSFEDVSTT
+256 VAIPEYPAFEDVSTT

-283 TELAVMSV
+283 TELAVMGV
-291 SDLKMTDNDY
+291 SSLKMTDKDY
-301 HACLVAN
+301 HASLVAN

-346 FRVTTKVRN
+346 FGVTTKVRN
-355 SVTDS
+355 TVTDS
-360 AVVEVL
+360 AVVEIL

-375 PVDNELLV
+375 PVEVDLLV

-425 NIDAVTV
+425 NIDAVTI

-437 VSKKYFS
+437 VAIKYFS
-444 DENVRV
+444 DENVRI

-488 EFSKPIPAG
+488 VFSKPIPSG
-497 VTASTVIEGYIT
+497 VTAATVIEGYIK

-517 NAVTSVMIAANVTI
+517 NAVTSVMTSANVTI

-538 TAMMKTMSPNMS
+538 TAVMKTMSPNMS
-550 SMEMSIEGMGTVM
+550 SMEMSIAGMGTVM
-563 KQKYNGSEGYAEQQG
+563 KQKFNGSEGYAEQQG
-578 MKMPMS
+578 MKNPMS
-584 ETELAEK
+584 ETELSEK

-598 PETYLDVSTLT
+598 PETYLDASTINLVS
-609 LISLTA
+609 LIA
-615 IDGVDVYKVKVKEDS
+615 IEGVDVYKIKVKEDS
-630 FRYYNST
+630 FRYYDAT

-664 RMVNGVLFPFEQ
+664 REVNGVLFPFGQ

-684 IGLNA
+684 IGLSA
-689 SEITIN
+689 TEITIN
-695 EGVSAEDFN
+695 EGVSTDDFN

>member
-1 MLQNNKHI
+1 
-9 TVMKKYIIHTLIAVL
+9 MKKHIIHTLIAVL
-24 IGFSATA
+24 IGLSATA
-31 QIDRS
+31 QIDRTK
-36 QIPSSGP
+36 IPSSGP
-43 TPEVNLRDAK
+43 TPEVNLREAK
-53 EFKLKNGLTV
+53 EFKLKNGLTI
-63 LVARDTKFPV
+63 LVATDTKFPV

-81 NPPVFEGAK
+81 NPPAFEGDK

-96 TGALLGKETLKSTKD
+96 TGALLGKETQQSTKD

-134 CLTKY
+134 CLAKY
-139 QEDVFSLFAE
+139 QENVFSLFAE
-149 AAFKTKF
+149 AAFQTKF
-156 TQEELDFEKEQ
+156 TQEELEFEKEQ
-167 LIEGIKSGEN
+167 LIEGIKSGKN

-189 VFYGKTHAAG
+189 VFYGKNHAAG

-214 VKQFYS
+214 VKQFYN

-232 TGDITVKEVKK
+232 TGDITVKEVKT
-243 LLKKYM
+243 LIKKYM
-249 KGWKSGS
+249 KNWESGA
-256 VIIPEYPSFEDVSTT
+256 VAIPEYPAFEDVSTT

-283 TELAVMSV
+283 TELAVMGV
-291 SDLKMTDNDY
+291 SSLKMTDKDY
-301 HACLVAN
+301 HASLVAN

-346 FRVTTKVRN
+346 FGVTTKVRN
-355 SVTDS
+355 TVTDS
-360 AVVEVL
+360 AVVEIL
-366 KEIKRIKAE
+366 KEIKRIKAV
-375 PVDNELLV
+375 PVDIDLLV

-425 NIDAVTV
+425 NIDAVTI

-437 VSKKYFS
+437 VAIKYFS
-444 DENVRV
+444 DENVRI

-488 EFSKPIPAG
+488 VFSKPIPSG
-497 VTASTVIEGYIT
+497 VTAATVIEGYIK

-517 NAVTSVMIAANVTI
+517 NAVTSVMTSANVTI

-538 TAMMKTMSPNMS
+538 TAVMKTMSPNMS
-550 SMEMSIEGMGTVM
+550 SMEMSIAGMGTVM
-563 KQKYNGSEGYAEQQG
+563 KQKFNGSEGYAEQQG
-578 MKMPMS
+578 MKNPMS
-584 ETELAEK
+584 ETELSEK

-598 PETYLDVSTLT
+598 PETYLDASTINLVS
-609 LISLTA
+609 LIA
-615 IDGVDVYKVKVKEDS
+615 IEGVDVYKIKVKEDS
-630 FRYYNST
+630 FRYYDAT

-664 RMVNGVLFPFEQ
+664 REVNGVLFPFGQ

-684 IGLNA
+684 IGLSA
-689 SEITIN
+689 TEITIN
-695 EGVSAEDFN
+695 EGVSTDDFN

>member
-1 MLQNNKHI
+1 M
-9 TVMKKYIIHTLIAVL
+9 
-24 IGFSATA
+24 
-31 QIDRS
+31 
-36 QIPSSGP
+36 
-43 TPEVNLRDAK
+43 
-53 EFKLKNGLTV
+53 
-63 LVARDTKFPV
+63 
-73 VSWSLNLN
+73 
-81 NPPVFEGAK
+81 
-90 AGVQSL
+90 
-96 TGALLGKETLKSTKD
+96 
-111 EFAEKVDFLGA
+111 
-122 SVSVTPNGGFGY
+122 
-134 CLTKY
+134 TKY

-149 AAFKTKF
+149 AALKTKF

-189 VFYGKTHAAG
+189 VFYGKNHAAG
-199 EIVTEETVNNVTLED
+199 EIVTEETINNVSLED

-220 ERFKPSNGYMLF
+220 DRFKPSNGFMLF

-249 KGWKSGS
+249 KSWKSGS
-256 VIIPEYPSFEDVSTT
+256 VTIPEYPSFEDVSTT

-291 SDLKMTDNDY
+291 SKLKMTDKDY

-360 AVVEVL
+360 AVVEIL

-388 FLGNFILQSEDKTV
+388 FLGNFILQSEDKAV

-425 NIDAVTV
+425 NIDAVTI

-437 VSKKYFS
+437 VSKKYFN
-444 DENVRV
+444 DDNVRV

-464 KIEWNGKKLPIK
+464 KIKWNGKKLPIK

-488 EFSKPIPAG
+488 VFSKPIPAG
-497 VTASTVIEGYIT
+497 VTSLTIMESYIT

-517 NAVTSVMIAANVTI
+517 HDVSSVNIAANVNI

-538 TAMMKTMSPNMS
+538 TAAIKTMSPNMS
-550 SMEMSIEGMGTVM
+550 SMEMSIAGMGTVM
-563 KQKYNGSEGYAEQQG
+563 KQKYNGTTGYSEQQG
-578 MKMPMS
+578 MKAPMS
-584 ETELAEK
+584 ENELSEK
-591 AEEKGLF
+591 AKEKGLF
-598 PETYLDVSTLT
+598 PETYLDASS
-609 LISLTA
+609 ISLVSLITIEGA
-615 IDGVDVYKVKVKEDS
+615 DVYKLMIEKDS
-630 FRYYNST
+630 FRYYDANS
-637 TGLLVRT
+637 GLLVRT
-644 EKTEE
+644 EKTKE
-649 AQGQKVTSVQDLSDY
+649 AQGQKVTSIEDLSDY
-664 RMVNGVLFPFEQ
+664 REVNGVLFPYEQ
-676 KITAGPQV
+676 KITSGPQI
-684 IGLNA
+684 IGLSA
-689 SEITIN
+689 TEVIVN

>member
-1 MLQNNKHI
+1 
-9 TVMKKYIIHTLIAVL
+9 MKKYIIHTLVAVL
-24 IGFSATA
+24 IGLSATA

-63 LVARDTKFPV
+63 LVATDTKFPV

-81 NPPVFEGAK
+81 NPPVFEGDK

-96 TGALLGKETLKSTKD
+96 TGALLGKETQKSTKD

-149 AAFKTKF
+149 AAFETKF

-189 VFYGKTHAAG
+189 VFYGKNHAAG
-199 EIVTEETVNNVTLED
+199 EIVTEETVNNVSLED
-214 VKQFYS
+214 VKQFYI

-256 VIIPEYPSFEDVSTT
+256 VTIPEYPSFEDVSTT

-291 SDLKMTDNDY
+291 SDLKMTDIDY

-346 FRVTTKVRN
+346 FRVTTKIRN
-355 SVTDS
+355 TVTDS

-425 NIDAVTV
+425 NIDAVTI

-444 DENVRV
+444 DENVRI
-450 VLVGKGSDVVENLE
+450 VLVGKGSDIVENLE
-464 KIEWNGKKLPIK
+464 KIEWNGKTLPIK
-476 FFDKDANSVEKP
+476 FFDKDANSIKKP
-488 EFSKPIPAG
+488 VFSKPIPDG
-497 VTASTVIEGYIT
+497 VTAATVIQSYIT

-517 NAVTSVMIAANVTI
+517 NAVNSVMIAANVTI

-598 PETYLDVSTLT
+598 PETYLDISTIT
-609 LISLTA
+609 LVGLIA
-615 IDGVDVYKVKVKEDS
+615 IEGVDVYKVKLKEDS

-664 RMVNGVLFPFEQ
+664 REVDGVLFPYEQ

-684 IGLNA
+684 IGLTA
-689 SEITIN
+689 SDITIN

>member
-1 MLQNNKHI
+1 
-9 TVMKKYIIHTLIAVL
+9 MKKHIIHTLIAVL
-24 IGFSATA
+24 IGLSATA
-31 QIDRS
+31 QIDRTK
-36 QIPSSGP
+36 IPSSGP
-43 TPEVNLRDAK
+43 TPEVNLREAK
-53 EFKLKNGLTV
+53 EFKLKNGLTI
-63 LVARDTKFPV
+63 LVATDTKFPV

-81 NPPVFEGAK
+81 NPPAFEGDK

-96 TGALLGKETLKSTKD
+96 TGALLGKETQQSTKD

-134 CLTKY
+134 CLAKY
-139 QEDVFSLFAE
+139 QENVFSLFAE
-149 AAFKTKF
+149 AAFQTKF
-156 TQEELDFEKEQ
+156 TQEELEFEKEQ
-167 LIEGIKSGEN
+167 LIEGIKSGKN

-189 VFYGKTHAAG
+189 VFYGKNHAAG

-214 VKQFYS
+214 VKQFYN

-232 TGDITVKEVKK
+232 TGDITVKEVKT

-249 KGWKSGS
+249 KNWESGA
-256 VIIPEYPSFEDVSTT
+256 VAIPEYPAFEDVSTT

-283 TELAVMSV
+283 TELAVMGV
-291 SDLKMTDNDY
+291 SSLKMTDKDY
-301 HACLVAN
+301 HASLVAN

-346 FRVTTKVRN
+346 FGVTTKVRN
-355 SVTDS
+355 TVTDS
-360 AVVEVL
+360 AVVEIL

-375 PVDNELLV
+375 PVDVDLLV

-425 NIDAVTV
+425 NIDAVTI

-437 VSKKYFS
+437 VAIKYFS
-444 DENVRV
+444 DENVRI

-488 EFSKPIPAG
+488 VFSKPIPSG
-497 VTASTVIEGYIT
+497 VTAATVIEGYIK

-517 NAVTSVMIAANVTI
+517 NAVTSVMTSANVTI

-538 TAMMKTMSPNMS
+538 TAVMKTMSPNMS
-550 SMEMSIEGMGTVM
+550 SMEMSIAGMGTVM
-563 KQKYNGSEGYAEQQG
+563 KQKFNGSEGYAEQQG
-578 MKMPMS
+578 MKNPMS
-584 ETELAEK
+584 ETELSEK

-598 PETYLDVSTLT
+598 PETYLDASTINLVS
-609 LISLTA
+609 LIA
-615 IDGVDVYKVKVKEDS
+615 IEGVDVYKIKLKEDS
-630 FRYYNST
+630 FRYYDAT

-664 RMVNGVLFPFEQ
+664 REVNGVLFPFGQ

-684 IGLNA
+684 IGLSA
-689 SEITIN
+689 TEITIN
-695 EGVSAEDFN
+695 EGVSTDDFN

>member
-1 MLQNNKHI
+1 
-9 TVMKKYIIHTLIAVL
+9 MKKYILHTLIAVL
-24 IGFSATA
+24 IGFSANA

-63 LVARDTKFPV
+63 LVATDTKFPV

-81 NPPVFEGAK
+81 NPPVFEGNK

-122 SVSVTPNGGFGY
+122 SVSVNPNGGFGY

-189 VFYGKTHAAG
+189 VFYGKNHAAG
-199 EIVTEETVNNVTLED
+199 EIVTEETINNVSLED

-220 ERFKPSNGYMLF
+220 DRFKPSNGFMLF

-256 VIIPEYPSFEDVSTT
+256 VTIPEYPSFEDVSTT

-291 SDLKMTDNDY
+291 SKLKMTDKDY

-360 AVVEVL
+360 AVVEIL

-388 FLGNFILQSEDKTV
+388 FLGNFILQSEDKAV

-425 NIDAVTV
+425 NIDAVTI

-444 DENVRV
+444 DDNVRV

-464 KIEWNGKKLPIK
+464 KIKWNGKKLPIK

-488 EFSKPIPAG
+488 VFSKPIPAG
-497 VTASTVIEGYIT
+497 VTSLTVMESYIT

-517 NAVTSVMIAANVTI
+517 NAISSVNIAANVNI

-538 TAMMKTMSPNMS
+538 TAAIKTMSPNMS
-550 SMEMSIEGMGTVM
+550 SMEMSIAGMGTVM
-563 KQKYNGSEGYAEQQG
+563 KQKYNGTTGYSEQQG
-578 MKMPMS
+578 MKAPMS
-584 ETELAEK
+584 ENELSEK
-591 AEEKGLF
+591 AKEKGLF
-598 PETYLDVSTLT
+598 PETYLDASS
-609 LISLTA
+609 ISLVSLITIEGA
-615 IDGVDVYKVKVKEDS
+615 DVYKLMIEKDS
-630 FRYYNST
+630 FRYYDANS
-637 TGLLVRT
+637 GLLVRT
-644 EKTEE
+644 EKTKE
-649 AQGQKVTSVQDLSDY
+649 AQGQKVTSIEDLSDY
-664 RMVNGVLFPFEQ
+664 REVNGVLFPYEQ
-676 KITAGPQV
+676 KITSGPQI
-684 IGLNA
+684 IGLSA
-689 SEITIN
+689 TEVIVN

>member
-1 MLQNNKHI
+1 
-9 TVMKKYIIHTLIAVL
+9 MKKYILHTLIAVL
-24 IGFSATA
+24 IGFSANA

-63 LVARDTKFPV
+63 LVATDTKFPV

-81 NPPVFEGAK
+81 NPPVFEGNK

-122 SVSVTPNGGFGY
+122 SVSVNPNGGFGY

-189 VFYGKTHAAG
+189 VFYGKNHAAG
-199 EIVTEETVNNVTLED
+199 EIVTEETINNVSLED

-220 ERFKPSNGYMLF
+220 DRFKPSNGFMLF

-256 VIIPEYPSFEDVSTT
+256 VTIPEYPSFEDVSTT

-291 SDLKMTDNDY
+291 SKLKMTDKDY

-360 AVVEVL
+360 AVVEIL

-388 FLGNFILQSEDKTV
+388 FLGNFILQSEDKAV

-425 NIDAVTV
+425 NIDAVTI

-437 VSKKYFS
+437 VSQKYFS
-444 DENVRV
+444 DNNVRV

-464 KIEWNGKKLPIK
+464 KIKWNGKKLPIK

-488 EFSKPIPAG
+488 VFSKPIPAG
-497 VTASTVIEGYIT
+497 VTSLTVMESYIA

-517 NAVTSVMIAANVTI
+517 NAISSVNIAANVNI

-538 TAMMKTMSPNMS
+538 TAAIKTMSPNMS
-550 SMEMSIEGMGTVM
+550 SMEMSIAGMGTVM
-563 KQKYNGSEGYAEQQG
+563 KQKYNGTTGYSEQQG
-578 MKMPMS
+578 MKAPMS
-584 ETELAEK
+584 ENELSEK
-591 AEEKGLF
+591 AKEKGLF
-598 PETYLDVSTLT
+598 PETYLDASS
-609 LISLTA
+609 ISLVSLITIEGA
-615 IDGVDVYKVKVKEDS
+615 DVYKLMIEKDS
-630 FRYYNST
+630 FRYYDANS
-637 TGLLVRT
+637 GLLVRT

-649 AQGQKVTSVQDLSDY
+649 AQGQKVTSIEDLSDY
-664 RMVNGVLFPFEQ
+664 REVNGVLFPYEQ
-676 KITAGPQV
+676 KITSGPQI
-684 IGLNA
+684 IGLSA
-689 SEITIN
+689 TEVIVN

>member
-1 MLQNNKHI
+1 
-9 TVMKKYIIHTLIAVL
+9 MKKYILHTLIAVL
-24 IGFSATA
+24 IGFSANA

-63 LVARDTKFPV
+63 LVATDTKFPV

-81 NPPVFEGAK
+81 NPPVFEGSK

-122 SVSVTPNGGFGY
+122 SVSVNPNGGFGY

-189 VFYGKTHAAG
+189 VFYGKNHAAG
-199 EIVTEETVNNVTLED
+199 EIVTEETINNVSLED
-214 VKQFYS
+214 VKQFYTD
-220 ERFKPSNGYMLF
+220 RFKPSNGFMLF

-256 VIIPEYPSFEDVSTT
+256 VTIPEYPSFEDVSTT

-291 SDLKMTDNDY
+291 SKLKMTDKDY

-360 AVVEVL
+360 AVVEIL

-425 NIDAVTV
+425 NIDAVTI

-444 DENVRV
+444 DDNVRV

-488 EFSKPIPAG
+488 VFSKPIPAG
-497 VTASTVIEGYIT
+497 VTALTVMESYIT
-509 AIGGLEAV
+509 AIGGLEAI
-517 NAVTSVMIAANVTI
+517 NAVSSVNIAANVNI

-538 TAMMKTMSPNMS
+538 TATIKKMSPNMS
-550 SMEMSIEGMGTVM
+550 SMEMSIAGMGTVM
-563 KQKYNGSEGYAEQQG
+563 KQKYNGTTGYSEQQG
-578 MKMPMS
+578 MKAPMS
-584 ETELAEK
+584 ENELSENAK
-591 AEEKGLF
+591 EKGLF
-598 PETYLDVSTLT
+598 PETYLDASS
-609 LISLTA
+609 ISLVSLITIEGA
-615 IDGVDVYKVKVKEDS
+615 DVYKLMIKEDS
-630 FRYYNST
+630 FRYYDANS
-637 TGLLVRT
+637 GLLVRT

-649 AQGQKVTSVQDLSDY
+649 AQGQKVTSIEDLSDY
-664 RMVNGVLFPFEQ
+664 REVNGVLFPYEQ
-676 KITAGPQV
+676 KITSGPQI
-684 IGLNA
+684 IGLSATEVIVNG
-689 SEITIN
+689 
-695 EGVSAEDFN
+695 GVSAEDFN

>member
-1 MLQNNKHI
+1 
-9 TVMKKYIIHTLIAVL
+9 MKKYILHTLIAVL
-24 IGFSATA
+24 IGFSANA

-63 LVARDTKFPV
+63 LVATDTKFPV

-81 NPPVFEGAK
+81 NPPVFEGNK
-90 AGVQSL
+90 AGVQLL

-122 SVSVTPNGGFGY
+122 SVSVNPNGGFGY

-189 VFYGKTHAAG
+189 VFYGKNHAAG
-199 EIVTEETVNNVTLED
+199 EIVTEETINNVSLED

-220 ERFKPSNGYMLF
+220 DRFKPSNGFMLF

-256 VIIPEYPSFEDVSTT
+256 VTIPEYPSFEDVSTT

-291 SDLKMTDNDY
+291 SKLKMTDKDY

-360 AVVEVL
+360 AVVEIL

-388 FLGNFILQSEDKTV
+388 FLGNFILQSEDKAV

-425 NIDAVTV
+425 NIDAVTI

-437 VSKKYFS
+437 VSKKYFN
-444 DENVRV
+444 DDNVRV

-464 KIEWNGKKLPIK
+464 KIKWNGKKLPIK

-488 EFSKPIPAG
+488 VFSKPIPAG
-497 VTASTVIEGYIT
+497 VTSLTVMESYIA

-517 NAVTSVMIAANVTI
+517 NAISSVNIAANVNI

-538 TAMMKTMSPNMS
+538 TAAIKTMSPNMS
-550 SMEMSIEGMGTVM
+550 SMEMSIAGMGTVM
-563 KQKYNGSEGYAEQQG
+563 KQKYNGTTGYSEQQG
-578 MKMPMS
+578 MKAPMS
-584 ETELAEK
+584 ENELSEK
-591 AEEKGLF
+591 AKEKGLF
-598 PETYLDVSTLT
+598 PETYLDASS
-609 LISLTA
+609 ISLVSLITIEGA
-615 IDGVDVYKVKVKEDS
+615 DVYKLMIEKDS
-630 FRYYNST
+630 FRYYDANS
-637 TGLLVRT
+637 GLLVRT

-649 AQGQKVTSVQDLSDY
+649 AQGQKVTSIEDLSDY
-664 RMVNGVLFPFEQ
+664 REVNGVLFPYEQ
-676 KITAGPQV
+676 KITSGPQI
-684 IGLNA
+684 IGLSA
-689 SEITIN
+689 TEVIVN

>member
-1 MLQNNKHI
+1 
-9 TVMKKYIIHTLIAVL
+9 MKKYIIYTFVALL

-36 QIPSSGP
+36 KIPSSGP
-43 TPEVNLRDAK
+43 TPEVNLREAK

-63 LVARDTKFPV
+63 LVATDTKFPV

-81 NPPVFEGAK
+81 NPPVFEGDK

-96 TGALLGKETLKSTKD
+96 TGSLLGKETQISTKD
-111 EFAEKVDFLGA
+111 EFAEKIDFLGA
-122 SVSVTPNGGFGY
+122 SVSVSPNGGFGY
-134 CLTKY
+134 CLAKY
-139 QEDVFSLFAE
+139 QDQVFSLFAE
-149 AAFKTKF
+149 AAFQTKF

-177 SAAAIAGNVRGA
+177 SAAAIASNVRSA
-189 VFYGKTHAAG
+189 VFYGKNHAAG
-199 EIVTEETVNNVTLED
+199 EIITEETVNSVTLED
-214 VKQFYS
+214 VKQFYN

-243 LLKKYM
+243 LLKKHM
-249 KGWKSGS
+249 NGWASGS
-256 VIIPEYPSFEDVSTT
+256 VTTPEYPAFEDVSTT

-291 SDLKMTDNDY
+291 SSLKMTDKDY

-340 RWYNSS
+340 RWYDSS

-355 SVTDS
+355 VVTDS
-360 AVVEVL
+360 AVVEIL

-375 PVDNELLV
+375 PVETELLV

-411 TNKLPEDFYKNYIA
+411 TNKLPQDFYKNYIA

-437 VSKKYFS
+437 VSRKYFS
-444 DENVRV
+444 DENVRI

-464 KIEWNGKKLPIK
+464 KIEWNGNNLPIK
-476 FFDKDANSVEKP
+476 FFDKEANPVEKP

-497 VTASTVIEGYIT
+497 VTAATVLESYIT
-509 AIGGLEAV
+509 AIGGLEAI
-517 NAVTSVMIAANVTI
+517 NAVSSVMTAADVTI

-538 TAMMKTMSPNMS
+538 TVVMKTMSPNMS
-550 SMEMSIEGMGTVM
+550 SMEMSIAGMGTVR
-563 KQKYNGSEGYAEQQG
+563 KEKFNGSEGYVEQQG
-578 MKMPMS
+578 SKLPMT
-584 ETELAEK
+584 EDELAEK
-591 AEEKGLF
+591 TEEKGLF
-598 PETYLDVSTLT
+598 PETYLDASTLK
-609 LISLTA
+609 IVSLSA
-615 IDGVDVYKVKVKEDS
+615 IDGVDVYKLQVEEDD
-630 FRYYNST
+630 FRYYDAT

-644 EKTEE
+644 EKSEE
-649 AQGQKVTSVQDLSDY
+649 VQGQKVISIKDLSDY
-664 RMVNGVLFPFEQ
+664 RAVNGVLFPYAQ

-684 IGLNA
+684 IGFSA
-689 SEITIN
+689 KEINVN
-695 EGVSAEDFN
+695 ERVSAEDFE

>member
-1 MLQNNKHI
+1 
-9 TVMKKYIIHTLIAVL
+9 MKKHIIHTLIAVL
-24 IGFSATA
+24 IGLSATA
-31 QIDRS
+31 QIDRTK
-36 QIPSSGP
+36 IPSSGP
-43 TPEVNLRDAK
+43 TPEVNLREAK
-53 EFKLKNGLTV
+53 EFKLKNGLTI
-63 LVARDTKFPV
+63 LVATDTKFPV

-81 NPPVFEGAK
+81 NPPAFEGDK

-96 TGALLGKETLKSTKD
+96 TGALLGKETQQSTKD

-134 CLTKY
+134 CLAKY
-139 QEDVFSLFAE
+139 QENVFSLFAE
-149 AAFKTKF
+149 AAFQTKF

-189 VFYGKTHAAG
+189 VFYGKNHAAG

-214 VKQFYS
+214 VKQFYN

-232 TGDITVKEVKK
+232 TGDITVKEVKT

-249 KGWKSGS
+249 NNWESGA
-256 VIIPEYPSFEDVSTT
+256 VAIPEYPAFEDVSTT

-283 TELAVMSV
+283 TELAVMGV
-291 SDLKMTDNDY
+291 SSLKMTDKDY
-301 HACLVAN
+301 HASLVAN

-346 FRVTTKVRN
+346 FGVTTKVRN
-355 SVTDS
+355 TVTDS
-360 AVVEVL
+360 AVVEIL
-366 KEIKRIKAE
+366 KEIKRIKAV
-375 PVDNELLV
+375 PVDIDLLV

-425 NIDAVTV
+425 NIDAVTI

-437 VSKKYFS
+437 VAIKYFS
-444 DENVRV
+444 DENVRI

-488 EFSKPIPAG
+488 VFSKPIPSG
-497 VTASTVIEGYIT
+497 VTAATVIEGYIK

-517 NAVTSVMIAANVTI
+517 NAVTSVMTSANVTI

-538 TAMMKTMSPNMS
+538 TAVMKTMSPNMS
-550 SMEMSIEGMGTVM
+550 SMEMSIAGMGTVM
-563 KQKYNGSEGYAEQQG
+563 KQKFNGSEGYAEQQG
-578 MKMPMS
+578 MKNPMS
-584 ETELAEK
+584 ETELSEK

-598 PETYLDVSTLT
+598 PETYLDASTINLVS
-609 LISLTA
+609 LIA
-615 IDGVDVYKVKVKEDS
+615 IEGVDVYKIKVKEDS
-630 FRYYNST
+630 FRYYDAT

-664 RMVNGVLFPFEQ
+664 REVNGVLFPFGQ

-684 IGLNA
+684 IGLSA
-689 SEITIN
+689 TEITIN
-695 EGVSAEDFN
+695 EGVSTDDFN

>member
-1 MLQNNKHI
+1 
-9 TVMKKYIIHTLIAVL
+9 MKKHIIHTLIAVL
-24 IGFSATA
+24 IGLSATA
-31 QIDRS
+31 QIDRTK
-36 QIPSSGP
+36 IPSSGP
-43 TPEVNLRDAK
+43 TPEVNLREAK
-53 EFKLKNGLTV
+53 EFKLKNGLTI
-63 LVARDTKFPV
+63 LVATDTKFPV

-81 NPPVFEGAK
+81 NPPAFEGDK

-96 TGALLGKETLKSTKD
+96 TGALLGKETQQSTKD

-122 SVSVTPNGGFGY
+122 SISVTPNGGFGY
-134 CLTKY
+134 CLAKY
-139 QEDVFSLFAE
+139 QENVFSLFAE
-149 AAFKTKF
+149 AAFQTKF

-177 SAAAIAGNVRGA
+177 SAAAIAGNVKGA
-189 VFYGKTHAAG
+189 VFYGKNHAAG

-214 VKQFYS
+214 VKQFYN

-232 TGDITVKEVKK
+232 TGDITVKEVKT

-249 KGWKSGS
+249 NNWESGA
-256 VIIPEYPSFEDVSTT
+256 VAIPEYPAFEDVSTT

-283 TELAVMSV
+283 TELAVMGV
-291 SDLKMTDNDY
+291 SSLKMTDKDY
-301 HACLVAN
+301 HASLVAN

-346 FRVTTKVRN
+346 FGVTTKVRN
-355 SVTDS
+355 TVTDS
-360 AVVEVL
+360 AVVEIL
-366 KEIKRIKAE
+366 KEIKRIKAV
-375 PVDNELLV
+375 PVDIDLLV

-425 NIDAVTV
+425 NIDAVTI

-437 VSKKYFS
+437 VAIKYFS
-444 DENVRV
+444 DENVRI

-488 EFSKPIPAG
+488 VFSKPIPSG
-497 VTASTVIEGYIT
+497 VTAATVIEGYIK

-517 NAVTSVMIAANVTI
+517 NAVTSVMTSANVTI

-538 TAMMKTMSPNMS
+538 TAVMKTMSPNMS
-550 SMEMSIEGMGTVM
+550 SMEMSIAGMGTVM
-563 KQKYNGSEGYAEQQG
+563 KQKFNGSEGYAEQQG
-578 MKMPMS
+578 MKNPMS
-584 ETELAEK
+584 ETELSEK

-598 PETYLDVSTLT
+598 PETYLDASTINLVS
-609 LISLTA
+609 LIA
-615 IDGVDVYKVKVKEDS
+615 IEGVDVYKIKVKEDS
-630 FRYYNST
+630 FRYYDAT

-664 RMVNGVLFPFEQ
+664 REVNGVLFPFGQ

-684 IGLNA
+684 IGLSA
-689 SEITIN
+689 TEITIN
-695 EGVSAEDFN
+695 EGVSTDDFN

>member
-1 MLQNNKHI
+1 
-9 TVMKKYIIHTLIAVL
+9 MKKHIIHTLIAVL
-24 IGFSATA
+24 IGLSATA
-31 QIDRS
+31 QIDRTK
-36 QIPSSGP
+36 IPSSGP
-43 TPEVNLRDAK
+43 TPEVNLREAK
-53 EFKLKNGLTV
+53 EFKLKNGLTI
-63 LVARDTKFPV
+63 LVATDTKFPV

-81 NPPVFEGAK
+81 NPPAFEGDK

-96 TGALLGKETLKSTKD
+96 TGALLGKETQQSTKD

-134 CLTKY
+134 CLAKY
-139 QEDVFSLFAE
+139 QENVFSLFAE
-149 AAFKTKF
+149 AAFQTKF
-156 TQEELDFEKEQ
+156 TQEELEFEKEQ
-167 LIEGIKSGEN
+167 LIEGIKSGKN

-189 VFYGKTHAAG
+189 VFYGKNHAAG

-214 VKQFYS
+214 VKQFYN

-232 TGDITVKEVKK
+232 TGDITVKEVKT

-249 KGWKSGS
+249 NNWESGA
-256 VIIPEYPSFEDVSTT
+256 VAIPEYPAFEDVSTT

-283 TELAVMSV
+283 TELAVMGV
-291 SDLKMTDNDY
+291 SSLKMTDKDY
-301 HACLVAN
+301 HASLVAN

-346 FRVTTKVRN
+346 FGVTTKVRN
-355 SVTDS
+355 TVTDS
-360 AVVEVL
+360 AVVEIL
-366 KEIKRIKAE
+366 KEIKRIKAV
-375 PVDNELLV
+375 PVDIDLLV

-425 NIDAVTV
+425 NIDAVTI

-437 VSKKYFS
+437 VAIKYFS
-444 DENVRV
+444 DENVRI

-488 EFSKPIPAG
+488 VFSKPIPSG
-497 VTASTVIEGYIT
+497 VTAATVIEGYIK

-517 NAVTSVMIAANVTI
+517 NAVTSVMTSANVTI

-538 TAMMKTMSPNMS
+538 TAVMKTMSPNMS
-550 SMEMSIEGMGTVM
+550 SMEMSIAGMGTVM
-563 KQKYNGSEGYAEQQG
+563 KQKFNGSEGYAEQQG
-578 MKMPMS
+578 MKNPMS
-584 ETELAEK
+584 ETELSEK

-598 PETYLDVSTLT
+598 PETYLDASTINLVS
-609 LISLTA
+609 LIA
-615 IDGVDVYKVKVKEDS
+615 IEGVDVYKIKVKEDS
-630 FRYYNST
+630 FRYYDAT

-664 RMVNGVLFPFEQ
+664 REVNGVLFPFGQ

-684 IGLNA
+684 IGLSA
-689 SEITIN
+689 TEITIN
-695 EGVSAEDFN
+695 EGVSTDDFN

>member
-1 MLQNNKHI
+1 
-9 TVMKKYIIHTLIAVL
+9 MKKYILHTLIAVL
-24 IGFSATA
+24 IGFSANA

-63 LVARDTKFPV
+63 LVATDTKFPV

-81 NPPVFEGAK
+81 NPPVFEGNK

-122 SVSVTPNGGFGY
+122 SVSVNPNGGFGY

-189 VFYGKTHAAG
+189 VFYGKNHAAG
-199 EIVTEETVNNVTLED
+199 EIVTEETINNVSLED
-214 VKQFYS
+214 VKQFYTD
-220 ERFKPSNGYMLF
+220 RFKPSNGFMLF
-232 TGDITVKEVKK
+232 TGGITVKEVKK

-256 VIIPEYPSFEDVSTT
+256 VTIPEYPSFEDVSTT

-291 SDLKMTDNDY
+291 SKLKMTDKDY

-360 AVVEVL
+360 AVVEIL

-425 NIDAVTV
+425 NIDAVTI

-444 DENVRV
+444 DDNVRV

-488 EFSKPIPAG
+488 VFSKPIPAG
-497 VTASTVIEGYIT
+497 VTALTVMESYIT
-509 AIGGLEAV
+509 AIGGLEAI
-517 NAVTSVMIAANVTI
+517 NAVSSVNIAANVNI

-538 TAMMKTMSPNMS
+538 TATIKKMSPNMS
-550 SMEMSIEGMGTVM
+550 SMEMSIAGMGTVM
-563 KQKYNGSEGYAEQQG
+563 KQKYNGTTGYSEQQG
-578 MKMPMS
+578 MKAPMS
-584 ETELAEK
+584 ENELSENAK
-591 AEEKGLF
+591 EKGLF
-598 PETYLDVSTLT
+598 PETYLDASS
-609 LISLTA
+609 ISLVSLITIEGA
-615 IDGVDVYKVKVKEDS
+615 DVYKLMIKEDS
-630 FRYYNST
+630 FRYYDANS
-637 TGLLVRT
+637 GLLVRT

-649 AQGQKVTSVQDLSDY
+649 AQGQKVTSIEDLSDY
-664 RMVNGVLFPFEQ
+664 REVNGVLFPYEQ
-676 KITAGPQV
+676 KITSGPQI
-684 IGLNA
+684 IGLSA
-689 SEITIN
+689 TEVIVN

>member
-1 MLQNNKHI
+1 
-9 TVMKKYIIHTLIAVL
+9 MKKHIIHTLIAVL
-24 IGFSATA
+24 IGLSATA
-31 QIDRS
+31 QIDRTK
-36 QIPSSGP
+36 IPSSGP
-43 TPEVNLRDAK
+43 TPEVNLREAK
-53 EFKLKNGLTV
+53 EFKLKNGLTI
-63 LVARDTKFPV
+63 LVATDTKFPV

-81 NPPVFEGAK
+81 NPPAFEGDK

-96 TGALLGKETLKSTKD
+96 TGALLGKETQQSTKD

-134 CLTKY
+134 CLAKY
-139 QEDVFSLFAE
+139 QENVFSLFAE
-149 AAFKTKF
+149 AAFQTKF
-156 TQEELDFEKEQ
+156 TQEELEFEKEQ
-167 LIEGIKSGEN
+167 LIEGIKSGKN

-189 VFYGKTHAAG
+189 VFYGKNHAAG

-214 VKQFYS
+214 VKQFYN

-232 TGDITVKEVKK
+232 TGDITVEEVKK

-249 KGWKSGS
+249 KNWESGA
-256 VIIPEYPSFEDVSTT
+256 VAIPEYPAFEDVSTT

-283 TELAVMSV
+283 TELAVMGV
-291 SDLKMTDNDY
+291 SSLKMTDKDY
-301 HACLVAN
+301 HASLVAN

-346 FRVTTKVRN
+346 FEVTTKVRN
-355 SVTDS
+355 TVTDS
-360 AVVEVL
+360 AVVEIL

-375 PVDNELLV
+375 PVEVDLLV

-425 NIDAVTV
+425 NIDAVTI

-437 VSKKYFS
+437 VAIKYFS
-444 DENVRV
+444 DENVRI

-464 KIEWNGKKLPIK
+464 KIEWYGKKLPIK

-488 EFSKPIPAG
+488 VFSKPIPSG
-497 VTASTVIEGYIT
+497 VTAATVIEGYIK

-517 NAVTSVMIAANVTI
+517 NAVTSVMTSANVTI

-538 TAMMKTMSPNMS
+538 TAVMKTMSPNMS
-550 SMEMSIEGMGTVM
+550 SMEMSIAGMGTVM
-563 KQKYNGSEGYAEQQG
+563 KQKFNGSEGYAEQQG
-578 MKMPMS
+578 MKNPMS
-584 ETELAEK
+584 ETELSEK

-598 PETYLDVSTLT
+598 PETYLDASTINLVS
-609 LISLTA
+609 LIA
-615 IDGVDVYKVKVKEDS
+615 IEGVDVYKIKVKEDS
-630 FRYYNST
+630 FRYYDAT

-664 RMVNGVLFPFEQ
+664 REVNGVLFPFGQ

-684 IGLNA
+684 IGLSA
-689 SEITIN
+689 TEITIN
-695 EGVSAEDFN
+695 EGVSTDDFN

>member
-1 MLQNNKHI
+1 
-9 TVMKKYIIHTLIAVL
+9 MKKHIIHTLIAVL
-24 IGFSATA
+24 IGLSATA
-31 QIDRS
+31 QIDRTK
-36 QIPSSGP
+36 IPSSGP
-43 TPEVNLRDAK
+43 TPEVNLREAK
-53 EFKLKNGLTV
+53 EFKLKNGLTI
-63 LVARDTKFPV
+63 LVATDTKFPV

-81 NPPVFEGAK
+81 NPPAFEGDK

-96 TGALLGKETLKSTKD
+96 TGALLGKETQQSTKD

-134 CLTKY
+134 CLAKY
-139 QEDVFSLFAE
+139 QENVFSLFAE
-149 AAFKTKF
+149 AAFQTKF

-177 SAAAIAGNVRGA
+177 SAAAIAGNVKGA
-189 VFYGKTHAAG
+189 VFYGKNHAAG

-214 VKQFYS
+214 VKQFYN

-232 TGDITVKEVKK
+232 TGDITVKEVKT

-249 KGWKSGS
+249 KNWESGA
-256 VIIPEYPSFEDVSTT
+256 VAIPEYPAFEDVSTT

-283 TELAVMSV
+283 TELAVMGV
-291 SDLKMTDNDY
+291 SSLKMTDKDY
-301 HACLVAN
+301 HASLVAN

-346 FRVTTKVRN
+346 FGVTTKVRN
-355 SVTDS
+355 TVTDS
-360 AVVEVL
+360 AVVEIL

-375 PVDNELLV
+375 PVDIDLLV

-425 NIDAVTV
+425 NIDAVTI

-437 VSKKYFS
+437 VAIKYFS
-444 DENVRV
+444 DENVRI
-450 VLVGKGSDVVENLE
+450 VLVGKGSDVVGNLE

-488 EFSKPIPAG
+488 VFSKPIPSG
-497 VTASTVIEGYIT
+497 VTAATVIEGYIK

-517 NAVTSVMIAANVTI
+517 NAVTSVMTSANVTI

-538 TAMMKTMSPNMS
+538 TAVMKTMSPNMS
-550 SMEMSIEGMGTVM
+550 SMEMSIAGMGTVM
-563 KQKYNGSEGYAEQQG
+563 KQKFNGSEGYAEQQG
-578 MKMPMS
+578 MKNPMS
-584 ETELAEK
+584 ETELSEK

-598 PETYLDVSTLT
+598 PETYLDASTINLVS
-609 LISLTA
+609 LIA
-615 IDGVDVYKVKVKEDS
+615 IEGVDVYKIKLKEDS
-630 FRYYNST
+630 FRYYDAT

-664 RMVNGVLFPFEQ
+664 REVNGVLFPFGQ

-684 IGLNA
+684 IGLSA
-689 SEITIN
+689 TEITIN
-695 EGVSAEDFN
+695 EGVSTDDFN

>member
-1 MLQNNKHI
+1 
-9 TVMKKYIIHTLIAVL
+9 MKKHIIHTLIAVL
-24 IGFSATA
+24 IGLSATA
-31 QIDRS
+31 QIDRTK
-36 QIPSSGP
+36 IPSSGP
-43 TPEVNLRDAK
+43 TPEVNLREAK
-53 EFKLKNGLTV
+53 EFKLKNGLTI
-63 LVARDTKFPV
+63 LVATDTKFPV

-81 NPPVFEGAK
+81 NPPAFEGDK

-96 TGALLGKETLKSTKD
+96 TGALLGKETQQSTKD

-134 CLTKY
+134 CLAKY
-139 QEDVFSLFAE
+139 QENVFSLFAE
-149 AAFKTKF
+149 AAFQTKF

-177 SAAAIAGNVRGA
+177 SAAAIAGNVKGA
-189 VFYGKTHAAG
+189 VFYGKNHAAG

-214 VKQFYS
+214 VKQFYN

-232 TGDITVKEVKK
+232 TGDITVEEVKK

-249 KGWKSGS
+249 KNWESGA
-256 VIIPEYPSFEDVSTT
+256 VAIPEYPAFEDVSTT

-283 TELAVMSV
+283 TELAVMGV
-291 SDLKMTDNDY
+291 SSLKMTDKDY
-301 HACLVAN
+301 HASLVAN

-346 FRVTTKVRN
+346 FGVTTKVRN
-355 SVTDS
+355 TVTDS
-360 AVVEVL
+360 AVVEIL

-375 PVDNELLV
+375 PVEVDLLV

-425 NIDAVTV
+425 NIDAVTI

-437 VSKKYFS
+437 VAIKYFS
-444 DENVRV
+444 DENVRI

-488 EFSKPIPAG
+488 VFSKPIPSG
-497 VTASTVIEGYIT
+497 VTAATVIEGYIK

-517 NAVTSVMIAANVTI
+517 NAVTSVMTSANVTI

-538 TAMMKTMSPNMS
+538 TAVMKTMSPNMS
-550 SMEMSIEGMGTVM
+550 SMEMSIAGMGTVM
-563 KQKYNGSEGYAEQQG
+563 KQKFNGSEGYAEQQG
-578 MKMPMS
+578 MKNPMS
-584 ETELAEK
+584 ETELSEK

-598 PETYLDVSTLT
+598 PETYLDASTINLVS
-609 LISLTA
+609 LIA
-615 IDGVDVYKVKVKEDS
+615 IEGVDVYKIKVKEDS
-630 FRYYNST
+630 FRYYDAT

-664 RMVNGVLFPFEQ
+664 REVNGVLFPFGQ

-684 IGLNA
+684 IGLSA
-689 SEITIN
+689 TEITIN
-695 EGVSAEDFN
+695 EGVSTDDFN

>member
-1 MLQNNKHI
+1 
-9 TVMKKYIIHTLIAVL
+9 MKKHIIHTLIAVL
-24 IGFSATA
+24 IGLSATA
-31 QIDRS
+31 QIDRTK
-36 QIPSSGP
+36 IPSSGP
-43 TPEVNLRDAK
+43 TPEVNLREAK
-53 EFKLKNGLTV
+53 EFKLKNGLTI
-63 LVARDTKFPV
+63 LVATDTKFPV

-81 NPPVFEGAK
+81 NPPAFEGDK

-96 TGALLGKETLKSTKD
+96 TGALLGKETQQSTKD

-134 CLTKY
+134 CLAKY
-139 QEDVFSLFAE
+139 QENVFSLFAE
-149 AAFKTKF
+149 AAFQTKF

-167 LIEGIKSGEN
+167 LIEGIKSGKN

-189 VFYGKTHAAG
+189 VFYGKNHAAG

-214 VKQFYS
+214 VKQFYN

-232 TGDITVKEVKK
+232 TGDITVKEVKT

-249 KGWKSGS
+249 KNWESGA
-256 VIIPEYPSFEDVSTT
+256 VAIPEYPAFEDVSTT

-283 TELAVMSV
+283 TELAVMGV
-291 SDLKMTDNDY
+291 SSLKMTDKDY
-301 HACLVAN
+301 HASLVAN

-346 FRVTTKVRN
+346 FGVTTKVRN
-355 SVTDS
+355 TVTDS
-360 AVVEVL
+360 AVVEIL

-375 PVDNELLV
+375 PVDIDLLV

-425 NIDAVTV
+425 NIDAVTI

-437 VSKKYFS
+437 VAIKYFS
-444 DENVRV
+444 DENVRI

-488 EFSKPIPAG
+488 VFSKPIPSG
-497 VTASTVIEGYIT
+497 VTAATVIEGYIK

-517 NAVTSVMIAANVTI
+517 NAVTSVMTSANVTI

-538 TAMMKTMSPNMS
+538 TAVMKTMSPNMS
-550 SMEMSIEGMGTVM
+550 SMEMSIAGMGTVM
-563 KQKYNGSEGYAEQQG
+563 KQKFNGSEGYAEQQG
-578 MKMPMS
+578 MKNPMS
-584 ETELAEK
+584 ETELSEK

-598 PETYLDVSTLT
+598 PETYLDASTINLVS
-609 LISLTA
+609 LIA
-615 IDGVDVYKVKVKEDS
+615 IEGVDVYKIKLKEDS
-630 FRYYNST
+630 FRYYDAT

-664 RMVNGVLFPFEQ
+664 REVNGVLFPFGQ

-684 IGLNA
+684 IGLSA
-689 SEITIN
+689 TEITIN
-695 EGVSAEDFN
+695 EGVSTDDFN